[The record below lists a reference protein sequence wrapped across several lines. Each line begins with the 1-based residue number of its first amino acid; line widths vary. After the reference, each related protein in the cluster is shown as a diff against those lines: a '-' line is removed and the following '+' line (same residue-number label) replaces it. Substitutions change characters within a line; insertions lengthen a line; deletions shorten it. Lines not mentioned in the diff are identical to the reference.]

1 MKISAGLERRL
12 IYSILFI
19 AVALP
24 LLIPI
29 GWKTDIS
36 GYTQIA
42 YDLVEHAPEGTIALI
57 SFDYDPSTMT
67 EMQPMAEAQIEHAFK
82 RNQRVIATA
91 LWPMGVQMAEEAFG
105 KVLLDYPDKKYGV
118 DYVNLGYKVGGM
130 VTIQAMGRDLR
141 EVYPTDQGGTPY
153 EDIPML
159 NEVRRLKDIGWISS
173 LSSGTPGLK
182 EWVMVARDAYGVP
195 VTGGCTAISA
205 PGFFPYVNEQRQ
217 LYGLLGGLKAAS
229 EYESLL
235 GRIGS
240 ATTKMDAQ
248 SVAHM
253 LILVFISIG
262 NVKVYITRRRKAQ

>member
-1 MKISAGLERRL
+1 
-12 IYSILFI
+12 
-19 AVALP
+19 
-24 LLIPI
+24 
-29 GWKTDIS
+29 
-36 GYTQIA
+36 
-42 YDLVEHAPEGTIALI
+42 
-57 SFDYDPSTMT
+57 
-67 EMQPMAEAQIEHAFK
+67 
-82 RNQRVIATA
+82 
-91 LWPMGVQMAEEAFG
+91 
-105 KVLLDYPDKKYGV
+105 
-118 DYVNLGYKVGGM
+118 
-130 VTIQAMGRDLR
+130 
-141 EVYPTDQGGTPY
+141 
-153 EDIPML
+153 ML

-253 LILVFISIG
+253 LILVFIAIG
-262 NVKVYITRRRKAQ
+262 NVKVYVTRRRKAQ